1 MRLPRPLDAV
11 EARVLGALLEKELLT
26 PDAYPMTLPALLAAC
41 NQRTSREPV
50 TDLAAAEV
58 VGALDRLREFVLVW
72 KVTGGRAEKWEHN
85 LEAKWQAGRPE
96 KAMLALL
103 LLRGAQT
110 AAELRARAE
119 RMHELASVEAAEE
132 LLGAMAAHAEP
143 LVAELPRRPGQKEAR
158 WTHVLYGEPLLPSA
172 APSASAGGTGG
183 GGAAAAARIADLEE
197 QVAAL
202 TSALNEVR
210 TELGLDP
217 IATAPPAAEG
227 AADGSADI

>member
-1 MRLPRPLDAV
+1 MRIPRPLDAM
-11 EARVLGALLEKELLT
+11 ETRVLGALLEKELLT
-26 PDAYPMTLPALLAAC
+26 PDIYPMTLPALLAAC

-50 TDLAAAEV
+50 TDLSAAEV

-143 LVAELPRRPGQKEAR
+143 LVAELPRRPGQKETR
-158 WTHVLYGEPLLPSA
+158 WAHLVSGAPPAEAGSPRSSA
-172 APSASAGGTGG
+172 PPRVSPMEERFLA
-183 GGAAAAARIADLEE
+183 LEE
-197 QVAAL
+197 RVAAL
-202 TSALNEVR
+202 EAELAALR
-210 TELGLDP
+210 GSLG
-217 IATAPPAAEG
+217 G
-227 AADGSADI
+227 

>member
-26 PDAYPMTLPALLAAC
+26 PDTYPLTLPALLAAC

-50 TDLAAAEV
+50 TELSAAEA
-58 VGALDRLREFVLVW
+58 VGALDRLRELVLVW

-119 RMHELASVEAAEE
+119 RMHELASVEAAEK
-132 LLGAMAAHAEP
+132 LLGAMAEHAEP

-158 WTHVLYGEPLLPSA
+158 WTHLVSGPPPAEVA
-172 APSASAGGTGG
+172 APR
-183 GGAAAAARIADLEE
+183 AAA
-197 QVAAL
+197 
-202 TSALNEVR
+202 
-210 TELGLDP
+210 P
-217 IATAPPAAEG
+217 PPAARPPPP
-227 AADGSADI
+227 APRRTCR

>member
-26 PDAYPMTLPALLAAC
+26 PDAYPMTLPALVAAC

-50 TDLAAAEV
+50 TDLSAAEV
-58 VGALDRLREFVLVW
+58 VGALDRLRELVLVW

-119 RMHELASVEAAEE
+119 RTHELASVGAAEE
-132 LLGAMAAHAEP
+132 LLGAMAAHADP

-158 WTHVLYGEPLLPSA
+158 WTHLVSGPPPAEVA
-172 APSASAGGTGG
+172 APR
-183 GGAAAAARIADLEE
+183 AAAPPRTSPMEERLLALEE
-197 QVAAL
+197 RVTALEAELAAL
-202 TSALNEVR
+202 RGS
-210 TELGLDP
+210 LG
-217 IATAPPAAEG
+217 G
-227 AADGSADI
+227 

>member
-11 EARVLGALLEKELLT
+11 ETRVLGALLEKELLT

-96 KAMLALL
+96 KAMLAH
-103 LLRGAQT
+103 
-110 AAELRARAE
+110 
-119 RMHELASVEAAEE
+119 M
-132 LLGAMAAHAEP
+132 
-143 LVAELPRRPGQKEAR
+143 
-158 WTHVLYGEPLLPSA
+158 
-172 APSASAGGTGG
+172 
-183 GGAAAAARIADLEE
+183 
-197 QVAAL
+197 
-202 TSALNEVR
+202 
-210 TELGLDP
+210 
-217 IATAPPAAEG
+217 AEG
-227 AADGSADI
+227 AGQPVAEGVARPT